1 MINRILNLV
10 NIKIINPLQSLPVQ
24 WYYSLKKD
32 YSLLNENN
40 CNHHIVVSLTSF
52 PPRFRTLHLA
62 IKSILNQKM
71 KPDVI
76 LLCLAKE
83 EAKNEFDLPDSIIDL
98 KKYGLQILYIEENL
112 KPHKKYLYA
121 MKNYPNSIII
131 TVDDDIMYDKNLIK
145 DLYDSYLKYPYA
157 VSARRVHKIIK
168 DKNNNILPYTDWLYE
183 YKKEKKPSLDLIATG
198 VGGILYPP
206 CLLPPETF
214 DTEKIKKLCLNADD
228 IWLKFMEL
236 KNNIPV
242 VCAKGRRIHPYTIT
256 NTQKITLQK
265 NIRNKKL
272 NDIYLT
278 LLQDFYNID
287 IASFI
292 NNN

>member
-1 MINRILNLV
+1 MINRILNLI
-10 NIKIINPLQSLPVQ
+10 NIKIINPLQSFPVQ
-24 WYYSLKKD
+24 CYYSVKNN

-40 CNHHIVVSLTSF
+40 RNHHIVVSLTSF

-76 LLCLAKE
+76 LLCLTRE
-83 EAKNEFDLPDSIIDL
+83 EAKNEFDLLDSIIDL

-131 TVDDDIMYDKNLIK
+131 TVDDDIMYDKDMIK

-168 DKNNNILPYTDWLYE
+168 DKNSNILPYTDWLHE
-183 YKKEKKPSLDLIATG
+183 YKKEKEPSLDLIATG

-206 CLLPPETF
+206 YLLPPETF
-214 DTEKIKKLCLNADD
+214 DTEKIKKLCPNADD

-242 VCAKGRRIHPYTIT
+242 VWAKGRRIHPYTIT

-278 LLQDFYNID
+278 QLQDFYNID